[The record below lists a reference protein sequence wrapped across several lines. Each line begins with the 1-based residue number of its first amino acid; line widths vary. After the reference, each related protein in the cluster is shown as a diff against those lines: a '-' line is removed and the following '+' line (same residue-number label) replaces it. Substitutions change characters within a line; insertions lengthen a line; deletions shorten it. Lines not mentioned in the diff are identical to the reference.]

1 MANRFPLIV
10 NPDTKEIQELKL
22 NDNLDLTGNGI
33 YANGSLGSNGQVLT
47 SNGST
52 VEWRIETD
60 NLFTAS
66 PAGSI
71 TETNKTNW
79 DTAYSWGDH
88 ASVGYLTSYTE
99 TDPVFSASEAASITS
114 TDTSNWDTAYSWG
127 NHASAGYLTSYTY
140 TETDPVFSASPAGS
154 ITETNKTNWNTAY
167 GWGNHASVG
176 YLTSYTE
183 TDPVFSASPA
193 GSITE
198 TNKTNWNTAYG
209 WGNHSTQGYLKSG
222 DPINLIKVTETVVNN
237 FSTSLTPAS
246 GTLTIDASLGTVVL
260 GNLSASVT
268 TWAFT
273 NVSTANSKATTI
285 TVIIDGDT
293 TETYGD
299 ACSVNGSAVTG
310 GIRWSGGSAPTP
322 TVNFDIISFT
332 IIKDSAG
339 TINVFGSDNTNFS

>member
-127 NHASAGYLTSYTY
+127 NHASAGYLTSYT
-140 TETDPVFSASPAGS
+140 
-154 ITETNKTNWNTAY
+154 
-167 GWGNHASVG
+167 
-176 YLTSYTE
+176 YTE